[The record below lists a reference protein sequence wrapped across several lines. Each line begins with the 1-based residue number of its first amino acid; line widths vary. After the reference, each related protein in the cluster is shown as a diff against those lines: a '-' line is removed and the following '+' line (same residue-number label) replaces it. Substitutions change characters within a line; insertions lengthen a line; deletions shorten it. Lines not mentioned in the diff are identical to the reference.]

1 MLAAPR
7 ICLCTKCQINFGSCS
22 LFVEHNINMQQ
33 LEQINLRP
41 IKNAIGAEEPEEGYE
56 FPMFGTEM
64 MPKDSI
70 VALMAEQN
78 YKEDPFYLITITDEE
93 KEAWNDEKDKWGTQV
108 EKGQMHLQ
116 GLFFQRRVDR
126 KFELIKGK
134 KAIFF
139 RESVVWPQVI
149 LEAKKNIYTMENKEY
164 VRIAMAIDNTLA
176 YTPYW
181 FYMTL
186 LKRTH

>member
-1 MLAAPR
+1 
-7 ICLCTKCQINFGSCS
+7 
-22 LFVEHNINMQQ
+22 
-33 LEQINLRP
+33 
-41 IKNAIGAEEPEEGYE
+41 
-56 FPMFGTEM
+56 
-64 MPKDSI
+64 
-70 VALMAEQN
+70 
-78 YKEDPFYLITITDEE
+78 
-93 KEAWNDEKDKWGTQV
+93 
-108 EKGQMHLQ
+108 MHLQ

-176 YTPYW
+176 YTPY
-181 FYMTL
+181 
-186 LKRTH
+186 